1 MTGANLWWHN
11 VLFLALVASK
21 TPLGFGSFK
30 RGQLTTSCLLSMP
43 AVKENKGKI
52 VSPDIYACLGG
63 FSHYE

>member
-43 AVKENKGKI
+43 AVKENKGK
-52 VSPDIYACLGG
+52 G
-63 FSHYE
+63 FITSYLRMSRGV